1 MQSDG
6 TVGRVLL
13 ASLHQA
19 IGEVLPARLDF
30 YEQWLRPPDHPD
42 EALRI
47 ASFGAMLSALQ
58 HEDDSQH
65 VIARAGQYAAI
76 RSFEQLS
83 ALRRAY
89 LRILPRRIRAR
100 KAVGLIVQILPAL
113 YADARI
119 DVTRR
124 GGTIFIGIEGSPFC
138 TPTGRAERPSCHFYS
153 NVVTTFLQ
161 LFKLSPAVRVSRCR
175 ESGTPSC
182 LFTVL
187 PHLPRGGAGLGT
199 VLPGLTDDVMA
210 PDLPASDLPL
220 APPEPE
226 LEVPAVLEAPA
237 VLAAAKPDAAVEA
250 ESATAPA
257 PSERRAIEAR
267 WDSLFMRQVPGAES
281 NRRDTGRTPSDPE
294 EDPESPWHRL

>member
-19 IGEVLPARLDF
+19 IGEVLPARLEF

-100 KAVGLIVQILPAL
+100 KAVGLVVRILPAL
-113 YADARI
+113 YADARN
-119 DVTRR
+119 RR
-124 GGTIFIGIEGSPFC
+124 HAPRRHDLHRHRGFAVLYSQRTS
-138 TPTGRAERPSCHFYS
+138 RATLLPLLFERRH
-153 NVVTTFLQ
+153 
-161 LFKLSPAVRVSRCR
+161 
-175 ESGTPSC
+175 
-182 LFTVL
+182 
-187 PHLPRGGAGLGT
+187 
-199 VLPGLTDDVMA
+199 
-210 PDLPASDLPL
+210 DLPA
-220 APPEPE
+220 
-226 LEVPAVLEAPA
+226 
-237 VLAAAKPDAAVEA
+237 
-250 ESATAPA
+250 T
-257 PSERRAIEAR
+257 
-267 WDSLFMRQVPGAES
+267 FQVNPGGS
-281 NRRDTGRTPSDPE
+281 SQ
-294 EDPESPWHRL
+294 SMS

>member
-19 IGEVLPARLDF
+19 IGEVLPARLEF
-30 YEQWLRPPDHPD
+30 YEQWLQPPDHPD
-42 EALRI
+42 EALGI
-47 ASFGAMLSALQ
+47 APFGTMLSALQ

-65 VIARAGQYAAI
+65 VIERAGQYAAI
-76 RSFEQLS
+76 RSFEKLS
-83 ALRRAY
+83 ALRRAGT
-89 LRILPRRIRAR
+89 RILPRRIRAR
-100 KAVGLIVQILPAL
+100 KAVGLIVRILPAL

-138 TPTGRAERPSCHFYS
+138 TPIGRAGRPSCHFYS
-153 NVVTTFLQ
+153 NAVTTFLQ

-182 LFTVL
+182 LLTVL
-187 PHLPRGGAGLGT
+187 PYLPRGGAGIGT

-210 PDLPASDLPL
+210 PDLAAPDLPL
-220 APPEPE
+220 ALPEPE
-226 LEVPAVLEAPA
+226 VDVPAGTR
-237 VLAAAKPDAAVEA
+237 
-250 ESATAPA
+250 SA
-257 PSERRAIEAR
+257 
-267 WDSLFMRQVPGAES
+267 
-281 NRRDTGRTPSDPE
+281 GRTRSG
-294 EDPESPWHRL
+294 

>member
-19 IGEVLPARLDF
+19 IGEVLPARLEF
-30 YEQWLRPPDHPD
+30 YEPWLQPPDHPD

-47 ASFGAMLSALQ
+47 APFGAMLSALQ
-58 HEDDSQH
+58 QEDDSQH

-76 RSFEQLS
+76 RSVEQLS
-83 ALRRAY
+83 ALRRAGI
-89 LRILPRRIRAR
+89 RVLPRRIRAR
-100 KAVGLIVQILPAL
+100 KAVGLIVRILPAL

-138 TPTGRAERPSCHFYS
+138 TPIGRPGRPSCHFYS
-153 NVVTTFLQ
+153 NAVTTFLQ

-182 LFTVL
+182 LLTVL
-187 PHLPRGGAGLGT
+187 PCLPRGGAGIGT

-210 PDLPASDLPL
+210 PDLPTPDLPL
-220 APPEPE
+220 VLPEPE
-226 LEVPAVLEAPA
+226 LEAPAVLEAPA
-237 VLAAAKPDAAVEA
+237 ALEAVEPDAAVET
-250 ESATAPA
+250 EPATSPA
-257 PSERRAIEAR
+257 PVERRAIEAR
-267 WDSLFMRQVPGAES
+267 WDALFLPQVPGKDS
-281 NRRDTGRTPSDPE
+281 NQRDTGRTPSDPGD
-294 EDPESPWHRL
+294 DPESPWHRL